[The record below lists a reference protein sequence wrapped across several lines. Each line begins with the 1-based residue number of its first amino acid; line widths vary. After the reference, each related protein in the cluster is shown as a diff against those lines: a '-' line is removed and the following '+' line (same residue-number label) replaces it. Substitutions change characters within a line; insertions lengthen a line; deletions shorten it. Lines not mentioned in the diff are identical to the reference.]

1 MRTALVGIGRLEN
14 RYAREWVEWHL
25 KIGFDHIFIAD
36 NNRGNEERFE
46 DVVGDY
52 VKHGM
57 VTVVDFRDRTAVQ
70 LEAYNTIYKNYG
82 KDYDWVAFF
91 DFDEF
96 STRTVGP
103 SWRKFTP
110 EQKEG
115 FKTAFTDLLRNT
127 YIDTLD
133 EYDGQKIRFTG
144 EVVANNGKRVEV
156 QMEFLTSKQAHPVA
170 FRMLEKN
177 GRWVVYDVLI
187 EGISM
192 IKNYRDQFRDI
203 LAKGDPQTLI
213 ERVQAKALEQKE
225 KKAQAKKEAK

>member
-1 MRTALVGIGRLEN
+1 MRLKSFLLALVFCLMATVSTHAADMT
-14 RYAREWVEWHL
+14 ARQTAEAGADRILALLNDPAFKDPSTKPAIRQKVEAEVL
-25 KIGFDHIFIAD
+25 
-36 NNRGNEERFE
+36 
-46 DVVGDY
+46 
-52 VKHGM
+52 
-57 VTVVDFRDRTAVQ
+57 Q
-70 LEAYNTIYKNYG
+70 L
-82 KDYDWVAFF
+82 F

-203 LAKGDPQTLI
+203 LAKGGPQTLI

-225 KKAQAKKEAK
+225 KKEQAKKEAK

>member
-1 MRTALVGIGRLEN
+1 MRLKLFLLSLIFCLVASVSAHAADMTARQTAEAGADRILALLNDPAFKDPATKPAIRQK
-14 RYAREWVEWHL
+14 VEAEVL
-25 KIGFDHIFIAD
+25 
-36 NNRGNEERFE
+36 
-46 DVVGDY
+46 
-52 VKHGM
+52 
-57 VTVVDFRDRTAVQ
+57 Q
-70 LEAYNTIYKNYG
+70 L
-82 KDYDWVAFF
+82 F

-103 SWRKFTP
+103 TWRKFTP
-110 EQKEG
+110 EQKDA

-133 EYDGQKIRFTG
+133 EYDGQKVRFTG

-156 QMEFLTSKQAHPVA
+156 QMEFLTSKQAYPVA
-170 FRMLEKN
+170 FRMLEKK

-203 LAKGDPQTLI
+203 LSKGDPQTLI
-213 ERVQAKALEQKE
+213 ERVQAKAVEQKE
-225 KKAQAKKEAK
+225 KKKAEKKEAK

>member
-1 MRTALVGIGRLEN
+1 MRLKSFLLALVFCLMATVSAHAADIT
-14 RYAREWVEWHL
+14 ARQTAEAGADRILALLNDPAFKDPSTKPAIRQKVEAEVL
-25 KIGFDHIFIAD
+25 
-36 NNRGNEERFE
+36 
-46 DVVGDY
+46 
-52 VKHGM
+52 
-57 VTVVDFRDRTAVQ
+57 Q
-70 LEAYNTIYKNYG
+70 L
-82 KDYDWVAFF
+82 F

-144 EVVANNGKRVEV
+144 EVSANNGKRVEV

-203 LAKGDPQTLI
+203 LSKGDPQTLI

-225 KKAQAKKEAK
+225 KKKAEQKEAK

>member
-1 MRTALVGIGRLEN
+1 MRIKLFLLALALCLITAALPASAAELT
-14 RYAREWVEWHL
+14 ARQTAEAGADRIMALLSDPAFKDPATKPAIRQKVEAEVL
-25 KIGFDHIFIAD
+25 
-36 NNRGNEERFE
+36 
-46 DVVGDY
+46 
-52 VKHGM
+52 
-57 VTVVDFRDRTAVQ
+57 Q
-70 LEAYNTIYKNYG
+70 L
-82 KDYDWVAFF
+82 F

-103 SWRKFTP
+103 TWRKFTP
-110 EQKEG
+110 EQKEA

-133 EYDGQKIRFTG
+133 EYNGEKVRFTG
-144 EVVANNGKRVEV
+144 EVSANNGKRVEV

-170 FRMLEKN
+170 FRMLEKK

-203 LAKGDPQTLI
+203 LSKGDPQTLI
-213 ERVQAKALEQKE
+213 ERVQAKAEEQKTKKQE
-225 KKAQAKKEAK
+225 KK

>member
-1 MRTALVGIGRLEN
+1 MRLKLFLLSLIFCLVASVSAHAADMTARQTAEAGADRILALLNDPAFKDPATKPDIRQK
-14 RYAREWVEWHL
+14 VEAEVL
-25 KIGFDHIFIAD
+25 
-36 NNRGNEERFE
+36 
-46 DVVGDY
+46 
-52 VKHGM
+52 
-57 VTVVDFRDRTAVQ
+57 Q
-70 LEAYNTIYKNYG
+70 L
-82 KDYDWVAFF
+82 F

-103 SWRKFTP
+103 TWRKFTP
-110 EQKEG
+110 EQKDA

-133 EYDGQKIRFTG
+133 EYDGQKVRFTG

-156 QMEFLTSKQAHPVA
+156 QMEFLTSKQAYPVA
-170 FRMLEKN
+170 FRMLEKK

-213 ERVQAKALEQKE
+213 ERVQAKPIEQKE
-225 KKAQAKKEAK
+225 KKNEKKDAK

>member
-1 MRTALVGIGRLEN
+1 MRLKLFLLSLIFCLVASVSAHAADMTARQTAEAGADRILALLNDPAFKDPATKPAIRQK
-14 RYAREWVEWHL
+14 VEAEVL
-25 KIGFDHIFIAD
+25 
-36 NNRGNEERFE
+36 
-46 DVVGDY
+46 
-52 VKHGM
+52 
-57 VTVVDFRDRTAVQ
+57 Q
-70 LEAYNTIYKNYG
+70 L
-82 KDYDWVAFF
+82 F

-103 SWRKFTP
+103 TWRKFTP
-110 EQKEG
+110 EQKDT

-133 EYDGQKIRFTG
+133 EYDGQKVRFTG

-156 QMEFLTSKQAHPVA
+156 QMEFLASKQAYPVA
-170 FRMLEKN
+170 FRMLEKK

-203 LAKGDPQTLI
+203 LSKGDPQTLI
-213 ERVQAKALEQKE
+213 ERVQAKAEEQKTKKQE
-225 KKAQAKKEAK
+225 KK

>member
-1 MRTALVGIGRLEN
+1 MRLKLFLLSLAFCLFATVSAHAADMTARQTAEAGADRILALLNDPAFKDPATKPAI
-14 RYAREWVEWHL
+14 REKVEAEVL
-25 KIGFDHIFIAD
+25 
-36 NNRGNEERFE
+36 
-46 DVVGDY
+46 
-52 VKHGM
+52 
-57 VTVVDFRDRTAVQ
+57 Q
-70 LEAYNTIYKNYG
+70 L
-82 KDYDWVAFF
+82 F
-91 DFDEF
+91 DFEEF
-96 STRTVGP
+96 SKRTVGP
-103 SWRKFTP
+103 TWRKFTP
-110 EQKEG
+110 EQKAA

-144 EVVANNGKRVEV
+144 EVSANNGKRVEV

-177 GRWVVYDVLI
+177 NRWVVYDVLI

-213 ERVQAKALEQKE
+213 ERVQAKATEQKE
-225 KKAQAKKEAK
+225 KKAQDKKEAK

>member
-1 MRTALVGIGRLEN
+1 MRLKSFLLALVFCLMATVSAHAADIT
-14 RYAREWVEWHL
+14 ARQTAEAGADRILALLNDPAFKDPATKPAIRQKVEAEVL
-25 KIGFDHIFIAD
+25 
-36 NNRGNEERFE
+36 
-46 DVVGDY
+46 
-52 VKHGM
+52 
-57 VTVVDFRDRTAVQ
+57 Q
-70 LEAYNTIYKNYG
+70 L
-82 KDYDWVAFF
+82 F

-203 LAKGDPQTLI
+203 LSKGDPQTLI

-225 KKAQAKKEAK
+225 KKKAEQKEAK

>member
-1 MRTALVGIGRLEN
+1 MRLKLFLLSLAFCLMAAVSVHAADITARQTAEAGADRILALLNDPAFKEPATKPAIRQK
-14 RYAREWVEWHL
+14 VEAEVL
-25 KIGFDHIFIAD
+25 
-36 NNRGNEERFE
+36 
-46 DVVGDY
+46 
-52 VKHGM
+52 
-57 VTVVDFRDRTAVQ
+57 Q
-70 LEAYNTIYKNYG
+70 L
-82 KDYDWVAFF
+82 F
-91 DFDEF
+91 DFNEF

-110 EQKEG
+110 EQKEA

-133 EYDGQKIRFTG
+133 EYDGQKVRFTG

-156 QMEFLTSKQAHPVA
+156 QMEFLTSKQAYPVA

-203 LAKGDPQTLI
+203 LAKGDPQALI
-213 ERVQAKALEQKE
+213 ERVQAKAVEQKE
-225 KKAQAKKEAK
+225 KKEKKDAK

>member
-1 MRTALVGIGRLEN
+1 MRLKSFLLALVFCLMATVSAHAADIT
-14 RYAREWVEWHL
+14 ARQTAEAGADRILALLNDPAFKDPSTKPAIRQKVEAEVL
-25 KIGFDHIFIAD
+25 
-36 NNRGNEERFE
+36 
-46 DVVGDY
+46 
-52 VKHGM
+52 
-57 VTVVDFRDRTAVQ
+57 Q
-70 LEAYNTIYKNYG
+70 L
-82 KDYDWVAFF
+82 F

-133 EYDGQKIRFTG
+133 EYDGQKVRFTG

-203 LAKGDPQTLI
+203 LSKGDPQTLI

-225 KKAQAKKEAK
+225 KKKAEQKEAK

>member
-1 MRTALVGIGRLEN
+1 MRLKLFLLSLAFCLMAAVSAQAADMTARQTAEAGADRILALLNDPAFKDPATKPAIRQK
-14 RYAREWVEWHL
+14 VEDEVL
-25 KIGFDHIFIAD
+25 
-36 NNRGNEERFE
+36 
-46 DVVGDY
+46 
-52 VKHGM
+52 
-57 VTVVDFRDRTAVQ
+57 Q
-70 LEAYNTIYKNYG
+70 L
-82 KDYDWVAFF
+82 F
-91 DFDEF
+91 DFNEF

-110 EQKEG
+110 EQKEA

-156 QMEFLTSKQAHPVA
+156 QMEFLTSKQAYPVA
-170 FRMLEKN
+170 FRMLEKK

-203 LAKGDPQTLI
+203 LAKGDPQALI
-213 ERVQAKALEQKE
+213 ERVQAKAIEQKE
-225 KKAQAKKEAK
+225 KKEKKDAK

>member
-1 MRTALVGIGRLEN
+1 MGKTFKFFGKLIPI
-14 RYAREWVEWHL
+14 H
-25 KIGFDHIFIAD
+25 
-36 NNRGNEERFE
+36 
-46 DVVGDY
+46 
-52 VKHGM
+52 
-57 VTVVDFRDRTAVQ
+57 Q
-70 LEAYNTIYKNYG
+70 L
-82 KDYDWVAFF
+82 F

-103 SWRKFTP
+103 TWRKFTP
-110 EQKEG
+110 EQKSA

-133 EYDGQKIRFTG
+133 EYNGEKIRFTG

-156 QMEFLTSKQAHPVA
+156 QMEFLTSKQAYPVA
-170 FRMLEKN
+170 FRMLEKK

-203 LAKGDPQTLI
+203 LSKGDPQTLI
-213 ERVQAKALEQKE
+213 ERVKAKALEQQEKRL
-225 KKAQAKKEAK
+225 KKAQEAK

>member
-1 MRTALVGIGRLEN
+1 MRLKSFLLALVFCLMATVSAHAADMT
-14 RYAREWVEWHL
+14 ARQTAEAGADRILALLNDPAFKDPSTKPAIRQKVEAEVL
-25 KIGFDHIFIAD
+25 
-36 NNRGNEERFE
+36 
-46 DVVGDY
+46 
-52 VKHGM
+52 
-57 VTVVDFRDRTAVQ
+57 Q
-70 LEAYNTIYKNYG
+70 L
-82 KDYDWVAFF
+82 F

-170 FRMLEKN
+170 FRMLEKD
-177 GRWVVYDVLI
+177 GHWVVYDVLI

-203 LAKGDPQTLI
+203 LAKGGPQTLI

-225 KKAQAKKEAK
+225 KKEQAKKEAK

>member
-1 MRTALVGIGRLEN
+1 MRLKLFLLSLAFCLFAAVSAHAADMTARQTAESGADRILALLNDPAFKDPATKPAI
-14 RYAREWVEWHL
+14 RE
-25 KIGFDHIFIAD
+25 KIEA
-36 NNRGNEERFE
+36 E
-46 DVVGDY
+46 VL
-52 VKHGM
+52 
-57 VTVVDFRDRTAVQ
+57 Q
-70 LEAYNTIYKNYG
+70 L
-82 KDYDWVAFF
+82 F
-91 DFDEF
+91 DFEEF
-96 STRTVGP
+96 SLRTVGQP
-103 SWRKFTP
+103 WRKFTP
-110 EQKEG
+110 EQKNA

-144 EVVANNGKRVEV
+144 EVSANNGKRVEV

-177 GRWVVYDVLI
+177 DRWVVYDVLI

-213 ERVQAKALEQKE
+213 ERVQAKAIEQKE